1 MRRKILAFIC
11 AVVVFMLL
19 WIIFLIPIQVGFL
32 LLVGIVSGLLEY
44 ERLLEDATIMFW
56 ETIARFLTT
65 LLSGY
70 ISYKIYQKISID
82 CGSYNTFI
90 IGAIELKT
98 MKITYQ
104 KTNKLKIFF
113 KQYLKKIR
121 ARK

>member
-19 WIIFLIPIQVGFL
+19 WIIFLIPIKVGFL
-32 LLVGIVSGLLEY
+32 FLVGIVSGLLEY
-44 ERLLEDATIMFW
+44 EILEDATIMFW

-82 CGSYNTFI
+82 NFN
-90 IGAIELKT
+90 LKT
-98 MKITYQ
+98 I
-104 KTNKLKIFF
+104 KTKNILFVLLLILFILILNNVLFGKFF
-113 KQYLKKIR
+113 T
-121 ARK
+121 